1 MKLLYSLII
10 LLILNSCSFD
20 NKTGIWKNNNEILV
34 KKNSNEKILKDF
46 KTLSIS
52 SELFDKEIPLNNK
65 FKFKISPAINNL
77 EWNDVFFQYNN
88 SSKNFTFNDLN
99 KLILISKKV
108 SRHKINNN
116 ILYKDNFF
124 IASDVKG
131 SLILFSIKENKVIQK
146 FNF

>member
-34 KKNSNEKILKDF
+34 KKNINEKILKDF

-52 SELFDKEIPLNNK
+52 SELFDKEIPINNK

-99 KLILISKKV
+99 KLIHKV
-108 SRHKINNN
+108 KS
-116 ILYKDNFF
+116 
-124 IASDVKG
+124 
-131 SLILFSIKENKVIQK
+131 
-146 FNF
+146 